1 MLKKFGM
8 GLALTATF
16 GLMACGDSS
25 SSSDG
30 GKVTLSC
37 KVLKEKPLTIKS
49 TEGAFSE
56 TITYDLNKDGKV
68 VETFEISSEA
78 IAKDECAEMEK
89 DEMYDEVTC
98 TGKKIVGIY
107 SDTYSEKEFQD
118 FVKLMKEECIE
129 SDGKTVKLED
139 DGALDLDDEDNKK
152 ELGGDDDD
160 GGEFLDN
167 PPSCVFDA
175 DADEWGYSYST
186 GKDVTGISSATDV
199 EYRIEGKDLVQVTTV
214 EAIGANAKLAC
225 PSLKD
230 TDGEYK
236 DEYMSNKM
244 ETTCTDEGMITKSTT
259 INYGYMDEWTKEQV
273 VKNIKAACEAI

>member
-1 MLKKFGM
+1 MLKKLSFGV
-8 GLALTATF
+8 ALTAAF
-16 GLMACGDSS
+16 GLMACSDSS
-25 SSSDG
+25 SSNG
-30 GKVTLSC
+30 GSVTVSC
-37 KVLKEKPLTIKS
+37 KVVSQNPFTIKS
-49 TEGAFSE
+49 TEGNISG
-56 TITYDLNKDGKV
+56 TIKFELNKDGIV
-68 VETFEISSEA
+68 VETNEFATEAMQQEVCEERQDDSEYKEVECSGKKVVTYSSET
-78 IAKDECAEMEK
+78 M
-89 DEMYDEVTC
+89 T
-98 TGKKIVGIY
+98 
-107 SDTYSEKEFQD
+107 EKEFKD
-118 FVKLMKEECIE
+118 YLESAEAWCKA
-129 SDGKTVKLED
+129 SDGKKVTID
-139 DGALDLDDEDNKK
+139 DEGEEVIDLD
-152 ELGGDDDD
+152 DDDD
-160 GGEFLDN
+160 GDEGGEFLPN
-167 PPSCVFDA
+167 KPSCVFDE

-273 VKNIKAACEAI
+273 VKNIKAGCEAI